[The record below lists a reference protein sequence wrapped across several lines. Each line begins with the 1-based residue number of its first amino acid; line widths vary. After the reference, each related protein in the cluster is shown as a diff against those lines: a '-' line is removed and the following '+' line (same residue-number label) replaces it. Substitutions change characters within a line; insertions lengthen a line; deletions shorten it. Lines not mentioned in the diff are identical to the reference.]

1 MISLCDIF
9 CQVSL
14 ATVEH
19 ALIFLGHT
27 TVSVISGLQAKTVRL
42 TLMNVA
48 VGTVAMRTTS
58 GVVALTLMHPTKL
71 VQNVKDLNV
80 SAGMASQVFKIN
92 LAINSISFLKTH
104 QQFTENISRPRLV
117 VFLLLIFSD
126 IMSDTM

>member
-1 MISLCDIF
+1 
-9 CQVSL
+9 
-14 ATVEH
+14 
-19 ALIFLGHT
+19 
-27 TVSVISGLQAKTVRL
+27 
-42 TLMNVA
+42 MNVA

-104 QQFTENISRPRLV
+104 QQFTENISRPSGFLV
-117 VFLLLIFSD
+117 ILFSD